1 MAQSRRDES
10 QRPPGAEPERVVD
23 DDRAEIAVID
33 EDEWLF
39 DSVAAIAEYL
49 DLGHARLRSECWAPV
64 RCGALRSGR
73 RSRKRSRLHLARPS
87 AAAEARFIPEDGEFL
102 E

>member
-10 QRPPGAEPERVVD
+10 QRPLAAEPERAVD
-23 DDRAEIAVID
+23 DDRAAIAVID

-39 DSVAAIAEYL
+39 DPLAANAEYL

-64 RCGALRSGR
+64 RCGAQRSAR
-73 RSRKRSRLHLARPS
+73 PSRKRSRLHLARPS
-87 AAAEARFIPEDGEFL
+87 AVAEARFIPEHGEFL
-102 E
+102 D